1 MNELEE
7 IEEIINKLDELSLD
21 VWTKKDNETEEEF
34 EKRIENLEEELE
46 EELIDVISDSIV
58 NEQKINE
65 DEAIKEAKEKIEK
78 EYEIYKDAF
87 EQDGNGK
94 IKLKSRDELEKL
106 DYKSNEEIEKLNAI
120 AKNYNDPDSYIDE
133 IKNSINEKK
142 DVDAEIERKLEI
154 AKAYI
159 SAKIRGEEAVVST
172 NDIKSKKYEDN
183 NDYIKK
189 SNQLNRVPLVQ
200 NEMIFNNKL
209 ISQSYVP
216 FVPNTNYNVIQTNN
230 AQTGTVL
237 INKPQNTITNPTK
250 VQVLKNI
257 ENKMDNSNDL
267 TKQKIKARAELKI
280 IFKEIEGKELTEAE
294 NNDLKQ
300 KIKEVEKKYP
310 NTITDKT
317 ITKLCDN
324 FRVKLP
330 EENIQ
335 NMPNQIITQS
345 TKNDEENKKIEDS
358 DSKSDVQ
365 EEKERTA
372 DKIRKKAEGIKASIL
387 GVGGALESL
396 KQKGNN
402 KLKSISKGRK
412 EKTSV
417 LEQLQQLSKEN
428 EKNMQSAKQN
438 LQKINQSIN
447 KSTTNEQQNTIQKS
461 VKPLK
466 VENNQNNPTREII
479 SNHEIRQKEKVYNI
493 IKKIASNKQ
502 FNNYKLSN
510 LICYEDYFHIA
521 KYLEKNDDK
530 IVKDFFDKLI
540 SSFDE
545 FVENDFT
552 SNFDDTNEYVDIKV
566 LDDILKKYQKGF
578 KGRDV
583 SKFIIEKDKDKEKQY
598 LTKELLYINYLK
610 RRIELKTD
618 NPIENLKNEVRF
630 GQAIDKAEHT
640 TITKV
645 IPELNLM
652 IKLEKAKRYNKSY
665 SRHKLF
671 SEIKNYEE
679 KIMDNQKVSIA
690 VLNTLG
696 EIYYNGIQATNGET
710 IIKPNKLKAKEIY
723 EKIVLENNNSQN
735 EIAYSNLYHLFSDN
749 KLPTYDIKQAEI
761 IRNIME
767 QKGIKLETNN
777 DDTTIDISNVNK
789 PCSFVCSDIHG
800 EYNAYKTIINR
811 LGENDKLYIL
821 GDVIDRGEDGIKI
834 LQDIIN
840 RQEKGQVE
848 FLMGNHELMMLQTI
862 LGNEECKENWFKGN
876 GGEATYRDYK
886 KLPLEEQIK
895 IKDFLLNTNI
905 YKQINENNQDYYLVH
920 AKAIQDEE
928 KNSQTYKEMME
939 QGLENKINEALWTRV
954 GTDED
959 ECMDYEIAKKDVFTI
974 IGHTPVNNSLIK
986 FKLGY
991 VDIDCGIS
999 YDEQV
1004 ALVNLTD
1011 GTVEYFSGES
1021 IKEKSK
1027 EKENNNEER

>member
-189 SNQLNRVPLVQ
+189 SNQLNRIPLVQ

-250 VQVLKNI
+250 IQVLKNI

-310 NTITDKT
+310 NTVTDKT

-324 FRVKLP
+324 FKVKLP

-335 NMPNQIITQS
+335 NMPNQVVTQS
-345 TKNDEENKKIEDS
+345 TENNEGNKETEDS
-358 DSKSDVQ
+358 
-365 EEKERTA
+365 
-372 DKIRKKAEGIKASIL
+372 
-387 GVGGALESL
+387 
-396 KQKGNN
+396 N
-402 KLKSISKGRK
+402 LKS
-412 EKTSV
+412 
-417 LEQLQQLSKEN
+417 N
-428 EKNMQSAKQN
+428 EENMQSAKQN
-438 LQKINQSIN
+438 LQKINNDINQKTNQVN
-447 KSTTNEQQNTIQKS
+447 KSQ
-461 VKPLK
+461 VKRTGRSK
-466 VENNQNNPTREII
+466 EE
-479 SNHEIRQKEKVYNI
+479 KEKI
-493 IKKIASNKQ
+493 IDEIFSDIFIQENSNDIDLTRIQ
-502 FNNYKLSN
+502 GSDVPF
-510 LICYEDYFHIA
+510 
-521 KYLEKNDDK
+521 
-530 IVKDFFDKLI
+530 I
-540 SSFDE
+540 SSYLLEYKNPKIQSKFDSILKKFDE
-545 FVENDFT
+545 FTDENYID
-552 SNFDDTNEYVDIKV
+552 NLNNLDGYLDIKS
-566 LDDILKKYQKGF
+566 LYQIYKLYSLGKKSNDGKNILIDI
-578 KGRDV
+578 
-583 SKFIIEKDKDKEKQY
+583 DKEKANKY
-598 LTKELLYINYLK
+598 LNAIFIYVNFLREKTNEKNCTA
-610 RRIELKTD
+610 IEK
-618 NPIENLKNEVRF
+618 IKNEARF
-630 GQAIDKAEHT
+630 CNILDFLTLNKDLP
-640 TITKV
+640 I
-645 IPELNLM
+645 LNLM
-652 IKLEKAKRYNKSY
+652 IQIEKTKRYNINFNRENLKEQLV
-665 SRHKLF
+665 KF
-671 SEIKNYEE
+671 DEKIKNNE
-679 KIMDNQKVSIA
+679 KINLYNLEI
-690 VLNTLG
+690 LG
-696 EIYYNGIQATNGET
+696 DIYYNGIKSTNGDV
-710 IIKPNKLKAKEIY
+710 IMKPSKIRSMEIY
-723 EKIVLENNNSQN
+723 EKILLDYPNSENAKTYNRL
-735 EIAYSNLYHLFSDN
+735 YNLYNDN
-749 KLPTYDIKQAEI
+749 TLPIYDKEKAEK
-761 IRNIME
+761 IRNIMI
-767 QKGIKLETNN
+767 QKNIKIENTN
-777 DDTTIDISNVNK
+777 TSKEEIKSSK
-789 PCSFVCSDIHG
+789 PCTYICSDLHG

-848 FLMGNHELMMLQTI
+848 FFMGNHELMMLQTL
-862 LGNEECKENWFKGN
+862 LGNEESKELWLEGN

-928 KNSQTYKEMME
+928 KKSQTYKEMIE
-939 QGLENKINEALWTRV
+939 QGLESKIKEALWTRV
-954 GTDED
+954 GTHEGD
-959 ECMDYEIAKKDVFTI
+959 CKDYEIAKKDVFTI
-974 IGHTPVNNSLIK
+974 IGHTPVNNSLIN
-986 FKLGY
+986 FKQGY